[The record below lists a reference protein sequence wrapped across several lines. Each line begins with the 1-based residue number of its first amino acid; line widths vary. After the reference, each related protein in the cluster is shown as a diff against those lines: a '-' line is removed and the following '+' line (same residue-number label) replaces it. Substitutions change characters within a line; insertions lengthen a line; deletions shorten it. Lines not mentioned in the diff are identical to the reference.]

1 MKRAFTL
8 FLKILVA
15 LAVAYCVITTVRVW
29 IGSGQQPQLQEG
41 NEWVLLWCSV
51 ALTILRRWVGPIGKV
66 WDLLHEVLLLA
77 VHVSTGVGRMTQ
89 AGAPAQPPHQD
100 GE

>member
-41 NEWVLLWCSV
+41 NEW
-51 ALTILRRWVGPIGKV
+51 
-66 WDLLHEVLLLA
+66 DLLHEVLLLA